1 MNKWNQLTAIL
12 NKTFG
17 FEHIKK
23 SSVKKTKQYYDEKS
37 DEHVFV
43 IEYRVMR
50 DLNPKRTQHKKRIEQ
65 RADKIQMGKLLQD
78 INAQVVYEETRGGDF
93 QDQVSPYQKHPQ

>member
-1 MNKWNQLTAIL
+1 MNKWNQLQTIL

-23 SSVKKTKQYYDEKS
+23 SSVKKIKQYFDDKS
-37 DEHVFV
+37 DEHVFL

-50 DLNPKRTQHKKRIEQ
+50 DMNPKRTQHEKRKEQ
-65 RADKIQMGKLLQD
+65 RHDKVQVGKLLQD
-78 INAQVVYEETRGGDF
+78 INAQVVYEETGGETF
-93 QDQVSPYQKHPQ
+93 QDQVSPYHNNPQ

>member
-1 MNKWNQLTAIL
+1 MNKWNQLKTIL

-17 FEHIKK
+17 FAHIKK

-50 DLNPKRTQHKKRIEQ
+50 DMNPKRTQHEKRIEQ
-65 RADKIQMGKLLQD
+65 RSDKVQMGKLLQD
-78 INAQVVYEETRGGDF
+78 INAQVVYEEVRGD
-93 QDQVSPYQKHPQ
+93 VSEAQTPPNPNHHR